1 MHLVGTIVRNTEV
14 LLDQADRK
22 PDLMIFTPA
31 LTHEIVNNKLHYN
44 LYSLQLD
51 HGVRDLSAVQREII
65 SILPRG
71 TTYSFNVTSV
81 IAGEVNRSI
90 EPESI
95 ALGVFGLIALLV
107 ALVIAAGLLARTLRG
122 ESDDLDVMRALGA
135 SPVMTSFAS
144 LLGLLASILMG
155 GFLAVGVAVALSPLS
170 PIGPVRAV
178 YPDRGFAFDT
188 PVLIYGFLFLVVAL
202 VAMTLLFTRRRVRQ
216 QYDRRRLA
224 LPSSRSRVGRLAAD
238 LGLPVTAVVGVR
250 FAFEPGRDRDAVPV
264 RSALVGS
271 ILAVAIV
278 VATLTFG
285 NSLATLVSHPSLY
298 GWNWNYVMAGNGSGV
313 PPQAVRLL
321 KSDPYVATWS
331 GDNFANAQINGVTVP
346 IILTT
351 YRASVTAPILSGHAV
366 DGPGQIVLGAQTML
380 QLHKRLGQTVTAS
393 YGTKKDYPV
402 YVPPTKMTIVG
413 TSTLP
418 AIGGTLTSHTSMGVG
433 AILPIDIEP
442 PAFKK
447 FLHAPFESLNG
458 YSAIFVRLKKGAP
471 AALALAS
478 LEKIAHYGTKLLY
491 AVPNGGGS
499 AVAVRGVQYPAEIEN
514 YRTIGVVPDLL
525 ALALAAGAVVALALT
540 LVASVHRRRRDLALL
555 RTLGFTRRQ
564 LMSAVA
570 WQASVAGAV
579 GIVAG
584 IPIGVL
590 CGRWLW
596 TLFARNIFAVPEPT
610 VPVVPVIIVAIAA
623 MALANIVA
631 ALPGRSA
638 AQTST
643 AQVLRGE

>member
-1 MHLVGTIVRNTEV
+1 
-14 LLDQADRK
+14 
-22 PDLMIFTPA
+22 
-31 LTHEIVNNKLHYN
+31 
-44 LYSLQLD
+44 
-51 HGVRDLSAVQREII
+51 
-65 SILPRG
+65 
-71 TTYSFNVTSV
+71 
-81 IAGEVNRSI
+81 
-90 EPESI
+90 
-95 ALGVFGLIALLV
+95 
-107 ALVIAAGLLARTLRG
+107 
-122 ESDDLDVMRALGA
+122 
-135 SPVMTSFAS
+135 
-144 LLGLLASILMG
+144 
-155 GFLAVGVAVALSPLS
+155 
-170 PIGPVRAV
+170 
-178 YPDRGFAFDT
+178 
-188 PVLIYGFLFLVVAL
+188 
-202 VAMTLLFTRRRVRQ
+202 
-216 QYDRRRLA
+216 
-224 LPSSRSRVGRLAAD
+224 
-238 LGLPVTAVVGVR
+238 
-250 FAFEPGRDRDAVPV
+250 
-264 RSALVGS
+264 
-271 ILAVAIV
+271 
-278 VATLTFG
+278 
-285 NSLATLVSHPSLY
+285 
-298 GWNWNYVMAGNGSGV
+298 
-313 PPQAVRLL
+313 
-321 KSDPYVATWS
+321 
-331 GDNFANAQINGVTVP
+331 
-346 IILTT
+346 
-351 YRASVTAPILSGHAV
+351 
-366 DGPGQIVLGAQTML
+366 L

-413 TSTLP
+413 TATLP

-471 AALALAS
+471 AALARAS